1 VWCAQPT
8 LPAAA
13 VLLANVFWFCKQA
26 MMLRDYKEKPT

>member
-1 VWCAQPT
+1 V
-8 LPAAA
+8 